1 MPEEFKY
8 QDKKVGKDENDEW
21 SLKNLVY
28 KKFKSIDNKKG
39 GIVRDDKEILN
50 AWWLVVNDLIKQ
62 IKQDKNIVWG
72 KWALEPLNDL
82 IWKKNWKGE
91 YISWLKF
98 EYDKLKGYKAIT
110 NNKDKINQIANMID
124 NAEKET
130 LIRLAKNRTT
140 QDSRNIIK
148 QSNETNKNKP
158 MFVMEWW
165 NDYRKQTWCL
175 IFTKASNP
183 VRIDQAL
190 NWLFND
196 PNIVYEIDYSQ
207 CTNLKIKNKMTWLI
221 GTQTCYLRYDAK
233 SKTYTIRDK
242 YWDGISQRA
251 YIWEW
256 VKLIPAWV
264 RNWTAYQEQKKIDEN
279 LWKENIQNIDSNVK
293 NMLRDIPST
302 NLNQYQQ
309 KYLFTKTDERILQ
322 LLKKAKKLW
331 YELEPECVSKKFF
344 GSWFME
350 LHLNSWNSETD
361 WTIWE
366 NPKDSLWSE
375 IYNQLSSNAWEYK
388 TYLTNRVKQKRQELD
403 SLTKTETT
411 DVEKKS
417 WKQES
422 WNESED
428 EKKKEQQHKQQ
439 VLYGIWLLETM
450 INNYRESEWDSW
462 LDNDDRNLVQI
473 KQLIRNAK
481 ASIANAN
488 AIDDEVITSS
498 FINPIRQKWALIK
511 RISKTINSWQGQ
523 TYENPSYKQQ
533 YNQLKKVFFWSN
545 NEQIDAIRDLWWF
558 WRLFDKTETSFLQQ
572 EIENNS
578 FNEEWQNFKV
588 KYTKVNECIQKFY
601 NYKVELSQEAGD
613 FDESWNLSPAWQKKV
628 KELDNL
634 YEKAKLEK
642 SEFANYLSS
651 IWLLPPNWKTKNKM
665 VLKAVESLQNKLNNT
680 QKQLDNFTK
689 TKDNLSEE
697 QHINKLRLEQKE
709 NKTEEDLKE
718 LQALEYLEQNTEER
732 DRINEVTLNMMK
744 VDLKYWWINQLLWSS
759 LFESLT
765 ELWWGAVWNN
775 SKVYN
780 DIIWYWFRN
789 ASDENA
795 KLAWEIATEIAITV
809 AVCVVT
815 WWAGTGAIAA
825 MLNVWSKAARATKW
839 VRLANNIQKL
849 VRLNNLWMKWFRIAN
864 TAGKISMLTT
874 HAAWLLIE
882 GTVFNAATNTIHSA
896 MNGTSLDSLNLNPT
910 AKENV
915 QTAAFLWA
923 LSISWRLTQWL
934 MKAWWKTKLSINL
947 MKWLEKAHLQAP
959 AKFTTWLVTEM
970 GSMLAAEQTIN
981 FVFWHDIVNPE
992 TWEIEKSRKP
1002 ELPTKQELTQ
1012 IIGMILAF
1020 KMVKPWIWQKYTQK
1034 LNDWTL
1040 EICRS
1045 VKPNEIL
1052 VRNPKTWEIVERI
1065 NQDSIN
1071 WNNKESG
1078 TKSATEKPIDSPT
1091 KDREATRK
1099 RQQELISKRQSH
1111 EKRKWE
1117 LNKRKAELERRK
1129 SELLAQR
1136 EANWRSLDWRE
1147 NNIWRI
1153 QDILKNGHII
1163 TIDWLK
1169 YKFNGVKNGKAEFI
1183 IDWNAKKS
1191 AETSWK
1197 SYSEKVEVSSL
1208 EELLSSHFNLE
1219 PWNKWTNSWRYA
1231 KLNEL
1236 IGEKVEPLDR
1246 LQNKIRNKKAEI
1258 KTLEEEIARLEK
1270 WNNTIAKNDYF
1281 EQHKNEIIGKNVRI
1295 DGVEYRAEHINK
1307 DGAIQFKQADW
1318 NRNFTVSSFK
1328 QLAEKWQVNGFS
1340 DWLLADWS
1348 PKQWSETLTKSERD
1362 NHQAIRNLI
1371 SWETEYLSSR
1381 NMDQTINQRR
1391 IQLQSAQQELK
1402 WLEDKLPASQT
1413 RQQAISERARRWEEL
1428 NKELWKLESELN
1440 WVNRELW
1447 EADRLVKKYQDE
1459 IDWIEK
1465 ELPTE
1470 QQSKERQVIKPDI
1483 EGNVSPES
1491 VQKTLTQK
1499 EIFSESMW
1507 SDLHEE
1513 WRKGRLKEDWTYEP
1527 RIKETKDTEWISKNW
1542 TNQVDIANTKFEDLP
1557 SDWKYEN
1564 LEAAKVAVDL
1574 VYEKILKWESIS
1586 PKALEEMSSKVHE
1599 ERLKRN
1605 SWAKWWELD
1614 VPYDK
1619 LPEVEK
1625 AKDRNQVLQAIEKVW
1640 WKGKRMGIEN
1650 LFNNYRKGLQEAPQ
1664 KGKQWTDLIQS
1675 YKKRFGEHNH
1685 EFKNIVKNNQDRI
1698 INLEKIEKIDSFMTE
1713 SLEFLKKEMW
1723 IDDPNLKIKILEWT
1737 EWINNHYDRSTN
1749 TVYFSRNWWWRW
1761 QPYIKWWNKAEIFWG
1776 IWHELNHYLQEAEII
1791 RHYWKGNTDIDLY
1804 VESILEKANIEW
1816 LKMIEKYRSQI
1827 DVNEPISERAVKYAE
1842 SYIKAA
1848 KDRTIF
1854 DENWNILDYNKY
1866 RNLLYEKE
1874 SFNRWDM
1881 LVDEYKKATKSYK
1894 QELKKQEE
1902 QRKYREEQERKLK
1915 EEQERKQKESNEW
1928 KDDIYSKTMSQQEK
1942 IEFNNAEKTNKAEFY
1957 INEWFNPK
1965 NVIYLPSWEKLYV
1978 TDKIIIWQARPE
1990 IVWYTLENWK
2000 MNIRLFY
2007 RSNSEWCWRSSWW
2020 VRISNWYSKWE
2031 FIKDSSY
2038 ETTTKVDYK
2047 VWELFDKLDIS
2058 KEITKQWYTVWQR
2071 IRLNQIN
2078 NDIPYDEPLYREM
2091 KQHIKVESV
2100 MFPELWRDAVHFY
2113 RVSRSENVITWYNKL
2128 VPEWLNYSKMKIAP
2142 EKSYSYKHEYLGTV
2156 DVEAAQMK
2164 YKWKDVYIYFAK
2176 AKNSPNKVWIE
2187 NIVYADAKINSFWV
2201 YDKQI
2206 NAWPLVAK
2214 PMDYATSDARQVPG
2228 NRQWTRYWE
2237 KYMDIRDLYQWNPI
2251 IKEYKRLSWEKSYE
2265 NNWKVHPIQQR
2276 SESQK
2281 NRIETKNEDKET
2293 SDWKDI
2299 NTEEIQSRIDSDLS
2313 KLSNKQESGKVKLDR
2328 ATKKTFQSWSFAQW
2342 IKNWINEHINIPN
2355 FSVPK
2360 EYIKNIRYKLIDNVT
2375 FWQNQLKLYY
2385 HEKILNKYKS
2395 IKTKIDKKMGK
2406 IDLESCKDEID
2417 YINDTLEDLADLK
2430 EDLSNRHENSDNI
2443 EIISNDVDRIIEIRE
2458 EIVEEFHDI
2467 IDIDLWDNQIWH
2479 WQDFIP
2485 PNQEIIDM
2493 DFSSPDNIID
2503 DFGFVA

>member
-1 MPEEFKY
+1 MTEQYKYEDKRPWENVNDKGSLQNLVNEEFKKIE
-8 QDKKVGKDENDEW
+8 KKN
-21 SLKNLVY
+21 
-28 KKFKSIDNKKG
+28 
-39 GIVRDDKEILN
+39 GIWHRDDQEIRH
-50 AWWLVVNDLIKQ
+50 AWWNVCESL
-62 IKQDKNIVWG
+62 
-72 KWALEPLNDL
+72 
-82 IWKKNWKGE
+82 
-91 YISWLKF
+91 
-98 EYDKLKGYKAIT
+98 
-110 NNKDKINQIANMID
+110 INQIKKDKTMVYWPWALQPLTNLANTLREERDAMKWMKIFTNNADKIHQIAQRID
-124 NAEKET
+124 DAERIT
-130 LIRLAKNRTT
+130 LERLKLNRTT
-140 QDSRNIIK
+140 QDSRDIVK
-148 QSNETNKNKP
+148 KSEEKDKKNP
-158 MFVMEWW
+158 MFTMELDST
-165 NDYRKQTWCL
+165 NTATGN
-175 IFTKASNP
+175 IVFTKASNP
-183 VRIDQAL
+183 VKIHSAVA
-190 NWLFND
+190 WLFDNTD
-196 PNIVYEIDYSQ
+196 KVYQIDYSN
-207 CTNLKIKNKMTWLI
+207 CTNQKIKSKMTGLI
-221 GTQTCYLRYDAK
+221 WSQTCYLRYDEWQ
-233 SKTYTIRDK
+233 KTYTIRDK
-242 YWDGISQRA
+242 DGNWICRA
-251 YIWEW
+251 LIREW
-256 VKLIPAWV
+256 VKLIPDWV
-264 RNWTAYQEQKKIDEN
+264 RKWWAFQEEKKLQEN
-279 LWKENIQNIDSNVK
+279 LWKENPQNIEWNVK
-293 NMLRDIPST
+293 NMLKNMPSAK
-302 NLNQYQQ
+302 NLNQDQQ
-309 KYLFTKTDERILQ
+309 KKLFEKTDERILE
-322 LLKKAKKLW
+322 LLKNAKKLW
-331 YELEPECVSKKFF
+331 YEIENECITKLYLKK
-344 GSWFME
+344 WLME
-350 LHLNSWNSETD
+350 LHLVSWSSETN
-361 WTIWE
+361 WTFWE
-366 NPKDSLWSE
+366 DNSKLWPNLYDFLDRNE
-375 IYNQLSSNAWEYK
+375 WEYK

-403 SLTKTETT
+403 SLTKTEIT
-411 DVEKKS
+411 DVEKKTWS
-417 WKQES
+417 WQES
-422 WNESED
+422 TNEGEN
-428 EKKKEQQHKQQ
+428 KKENEQQHKQQ
-439 VLYGIWLLETM
+439 VLYGIWLLEKM
-450 INNYRESEWDSW
+450 VDNYRESEWDSR

-473 KQLIRNAK
+473 KQLIHNAK

-488 AIDDEVITSS
+488 IIDDEKITSN
-498 FINPIRQKWALIK
+498 FINPIRQKWASIK
-511 RISKTINSWQGQ
+511 KISKAINGGQWQS
-523 TYENPSYKQQ
+523 YDNPAYKQQ
-533 YNQLKKVFFWSN
+533 YNQLKKVFLWNS
-545 NEQIDAIRDLWWF
+545 NEQITAIREIWWY

-572 EIENNS
+572 EIENES
-578 FNEEWQNFKV
+578 FNNGWEKLKV
-588 KYTKVNECIQKFY
+588 KYTKVNECIQKIY
-601 NYKVELSQEAGD
+601 NYKVDLSQEAGD
-613 FDESWNLSPAWQKKV
+613 FDVSWNLSPSWQEKV

-651 IWLLPPNWKTKNKM
+651 IWLLPQNWQTKNKM

-680 QKQLDNFTK
+680 QKQLDNFAK

-697 QHINKLRLEQKE
+697 QHIKKLKLEQKE

-732 DRINEVTLNMMK
+732 DRINEITLNMMK
-744 VDLKYWWINQLLWSS
+744 IDFKYWWINQLLWSS

-815 WWAGTGAIAA
+815 WWAGAGAIAA

-864 TAGKISMLTT
+864 TAGRISMLTT

-882 GTVFNAATNTIHSA
+882 GTVFNAATSTIHSA

-1002 ELPTKQELTQ
+1002 ELPTQQELTQ
-1012 IIGMILAF
+1012 MIGMILAF
-1020 KMVKPWIWQKYTQK
+1020 KMVKPWLWQQYTQK
-1034 LNDWTL
+1034 LNEWTL

-1045 VKPNEIL
+1045 VKANEIL

-1071 WNNKESG
+1071 WNNKETG
-1078 TKSATEKPIDSPT
+1078 TKSVTEKPKDSPT
-1091 KDREATRK
+1091 KDREAIRK
-1099 RQQELISKRQSH
+1099 RQEELMNKKQSH
-1111 EKRKWE
+1111 EKRKAE

-1129 SELLAQR
+1129 SEILAQR
-1136 EANWRSLDWRE
+1136 EANWRSLDWHE

-1153 QDILKNGHII
+1153 QDVLKKGHII

-1169 YKFNGVKNGKAEFI
+1169 YKFNGIKNGKAEFI
-1183 IDWNAKKS
+1183 IDGNAKKS

-1197 SYSEKVEVSSL
+1197 SYSEKVEVTSL

-1219 PWNKWTNSWRYA
+1219 PWNKSTNSWRYT

-1246 LQNKIRNKKAEI
+1246 LQNKIRNKKAEV

-1281 EQHKNEIIGKNVRI
+1281 EQHKNEIVGKNVRI
-1295 DGVEYRAEHINK
+1295 DGVKYRAEHINK
-1307 DGAIQFKQADW
+1307 DGAIQFKEADW

-1348 PKQWSETLTKSERD
+1348 PRKGSETLTKAEND

-1371 SWETEYLSSR
+1371 SWESEYLSSR
-1381 NMDQTINQRR
+1381 NMDQTINQKRAD
-1391 IQLQSAQQELK
+1391 LQSAQQELK

-1428 NKELWKLESELN
+1428 NKELWKLETELN

-1470 QQSKERQVIKPDI
+1470 QQSKEREVVKPDI
-1483 EGNVSPES
+1483 KGNVSPES
-1491 VQKTLTQK
+1491 VQQTLTQK
-1499 EIFSESMW
+1499 EILSESMW

-1513 WRKGRLKEDWTYEP
+1513 WRKGRLKEGWTYEP
-1527 RIKETKDTEWISKNW
+1527 RIKETKDAEWISKNW

-1574 VYEKILKWESIS
+1574 VYDKVLKWESIS

-1625 AKDRNQVLQAIEKVW
+1625 VKDRNQVLQAIEKVW
-1640 WKGKRMGIEN
+1640 WKEKRMGIEN

-1749 TVYFSRNWWWRW
+1749 TVYFSRNWGWRW

-1791 RHYWKGNTDIDLY
+1791 RHYWKGNADIDLY

-1816 LKMIEKYRSQI
+1816 LEMIEKYRSQI

-1866 RNLLYEKE
+1866 RNLWYEKE

-1902 QRKYREEQERKLK
+1902 QRKYRDEQKRKADEETKRKADEEAKRKIDEEAKRKANEEQDNLDIDVQVLSSTITESQLNTLRNLNRWRN
-1915 EEQERKQKESNEW
+1915 EQIYLNEFG
-1928 KDDIYSKTMSQQEK
+1928 E
-1942 IEFNNAEKTNKAEFY
+1942 
-1957 INEWFNPK
+1957 PK
-1965 NVIYLPSWEKLYV
+1965 NVISLWNGENLYV
-1978 TDKIIIWQARPE
+1978 SNCLQSGSRKY
-1990 IVWYTLENWK
+1990 IVWYVQKWWEMEL
-2000 MNIRLFY
+2000 RLFY
-2007 RSNSEWCWRSSWW
+2007 RSKSEWAWRSCPW
-2020 VRISNWYSKWE
+2020 VREKFIGDDGQFLWWGWYSKWE
-2031 FIKDSSY
+2031 NIPNSSY
-2038 ETTTKVDYK
+2038 ETTTRVLKELQYKFDNLPTDIIRRDPIDLAWVTFNALEPEMASEIKIDKLFNWLSNSTVDYIK
-2047 VWELFDKLDIS
+2047 GNTAAEVKDMYRRLGVGVDTSGMKIVEWK
-2058 KEITKQWYTVWQR
+2058 WYTYEHQYLWTIEVKVC
-2071 IRLNQIN
+2071 RLN
-2078 NDIPYDEPLYREM
+2078 
-2091 KQHIKVESV
+2091 
-2100 MFPELWRDAVHFY
+2100 
-2113 RVSRSENVITWYNKL
+2113 YN
-2128 VPEWLNYSKMKIAP
+2128 
-2142 EKSYSYKHEYLGTV
+2142 
-2156 DVEAAQMK
+2156 
-2164 YKWKDVYIYFAK
+2164 WKDLDFSFAK
-2176 AKNSPNKVWIE
+2176 VKNDPQNRVRIE
-2187 NIVYADAKINSFWV
+2187 EVNYADAKVSSFWI
-2201 YDKQI
+2201 YNKQI
-2206 NAWPLVAK
+2206 NAAPLTWK
-2214 PMDYATSDARQVPG
+2214 PIDYANERHWQVPKDQ
-2228 NRQWTRYWE
+2228 NWTRYWWT
-2237 KYMDIRDLYQWNPI
+2237 YMDIRDLYQENPI
-2251 IKEYKRLSWEKSYE
+2251 IKRFKELS
-2265 NNWKVHPIQQR
+2265 Q
-2276 SESQK
+2276 
-2281 NRIETKNEDKET
+2281 
-2293 SDWKDI
+2293 
-2299 NTEEIQSRIDSDLS
+2299 
-2313 KLSNKQESGKVKLDR
+2313 
-2328 ATKKTFQSWSFAQW
+2328 
-2342 IKNWINEHINIPN
+2342 
-2355 FSVPK
+2355 
-2360 EYIKNIRYKLIDNVT
+2360 IDNT
-2375 FWQNQLKLYY
+2375 YT
-2385 HEKILNKYKS
+2385 S
-2395 IKTKIDKKMGK
+2395 
-2406 IDLESCKDEID
+2406 
-2417 YINDTLEDLADLK
+2417 A
-2430 EDLSNRHENSDNI
+2430 
-2443 EIISNDVDRIIEIRE
+2443 
-2458 EIVEEFHDI
+2458 
-2467 IDIDLWDNQIWH
+2467 
-2479 WQDFIP
+2479 
-2485 PNQEIIDM
+2485 
-2493 DFSSPDNIID
+2493 
-2503 DFGFVA
+2503 A